1 MRSVINWVRSSD
13 IDSCRPEMSRDVEDW
28 TTVVEGTADVEFGRV
43 VVRGMPEG
51 AWRSTGYGTVA
62 AVELTD
68 DDDVEREEKKL
79 WVVG

>member
-1 MRSVINWVRSSD
+1 MEVEDNAELAGVEEGIV
-13 IDSCRPEMSRDVEDW
+13 DVELGRL
-28 TTVVEGTADVEFGRV
+28 VVL
-43 VVRGMPEG
+43 GMPEG